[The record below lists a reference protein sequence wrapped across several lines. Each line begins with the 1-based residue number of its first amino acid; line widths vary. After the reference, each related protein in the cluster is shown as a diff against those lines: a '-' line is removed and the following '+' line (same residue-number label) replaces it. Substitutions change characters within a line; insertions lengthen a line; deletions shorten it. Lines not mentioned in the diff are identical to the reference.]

1 MKKIIIS
8 AGVGAAGVALGLFGA
23 GTASAVP
30 DGVVG
35 STYGDAVSAIEDG
48 GGTAGVAL
56 GLFGAGIASA
66 APDVVGMTYGDAVSA
81 VEDDGG
87 TAKIAVTIGDRQA
100 AMGDC
105 LVTNAIDSPFGRF
118 SEGEF
123 AAADGEVLLTL
134 NCNRGAA
141 TATVPGASAA
151 SPEGRDFTAKA
162 EEAAAAQQSEEAELA
177 QAGEVPGDTAAEDIP
192 TG

>member
-8 AGVGAAGVALGLFGA
+8 ASTIGAMG
-23 GTASAVP
+23 
-30 DGVVG
+30 
-35 STYGDAVSAIEDG
+35 
-48 GGTAGVAL
+48 AL

-81 VEDDGG
+81 IEEEGS
-87 TAKIAVTIGDRQA
+87 TAKIAVTVGDHQD

-105 LVTNAIDSPFGRF
+105 LVTNATDAPFLRDVGDGSFGHADS
-118 SEGEF
+118 
-123 AAADGEVLLTL
+123 EVMLTL

-141 TATVPGASAA
+141 TATTPGASMVSPVGREFQAA
-151 SPEGRDFTAKA
+151 A
-162 EEAAAAQQSEEAELA
+162 EEQAAPAQAEKDELAAA
-177 QAGEVPGDTAAEDIP
+177 GETPGETTPEIP

>member
-1 MKKIIIS
+1 MKKNIIS
-8 AGVGAAGVALGLFGA
+8 AGTVGAAGVAMG
-23 GTASAVP
+23 
-30 DGVVG
+30 
-35 STYGDAVSAIEDG
+35 
-48 GGTAGVAL
+48 AL

-81 VEDDGG
+81 IEEGGG
-87 TAKIAVTIGDRQA
+87 TAKIAVTVGDRQD

-105 LVTNAIDSPFGRF
+105 LVTNATDAPFVRDSG
-118 SEGEF
+118 GEF
-123 AAADGEVLLTL
+123 GHADSEVLLTL

-141 TATVPGASAA
+141 TGTVPGASAA

-162 EEAAAAQQSEEAELA
+162 EEAAAAQQSEEGELA
-177 QAGEVPGDTAAEDIP
+177 EAGETPGETTPEIP

>member
-23 GTASAVP
+23 GV
-30 DGVVG
+30 
-35 STYGDAVSAIEDG
+35 
-48 GGTAGVAL
+48 
-56 GLFGAGIASA
+56 ASA

-81 VEDDGG
+81 IEDGGG
-87 TAKIAVTIGDRQA
+87 TAKISVTVGDRQD

-105 LVTNAIDSPFGRF
+105 LVTNATDAPFTRYTD
-118 SEGEF
+118 GE
-123 AAADGEVLLTL
+123 AAHADGEVLLAL

-141 TATVPGASAA
+141 TATTPGASAA

-162 EEAAAAQQSEEAELA
+162 EEAAAAQQSQQDELA